1 MKKISKL
8 ILGFIG
14 MSVFSCQFT
23 FGALTKDSDGYYLI
37 NSASDLAEYRDGVNK
52 GTSMNGRLTTDI
64 DMSSVCGEKNGKSA
78 SWEPI
83 NSKKLSIK
91 FDGANHTISN
101 LYINTSNSNQ
111 GLFLAV
117 DVLENLIVKD
127 AYVKGGDNVGGI
139 VSSGYGSAGKCFF
152 NNCHFKGSVIGLKNV
167 GGILSGKDMVKGN
180 IANCSNSGTI
190 VGGDNV
196 GGICGYAQDAQI
208 INSYNLGHVKA
219 CSLFAN
225 EKDGWIYM
233 GIAGGIVGSYDG
245 KGVINCYNAN
255 KISGLA
261 TGSITG
267 QFRSSSSD
275 LFSACF
281 SLSDCAQVN
290 SSLEVAITLYDLSS
304 FQSGKVL
311 KSLNGIVDQMKVV
324 TDSLFG
330 YKVTLLEWSQ
340 TTGKDDTP
348 IFKNVAL
355 SADASYVVTYRGDYF
370 DNEIFSSDLKL
381 PVCPSEV
388 FSYVFADGF
397 DGKSVKG
404 DTVVMVS
411 KVLKEGFLTQDK
423 DGYYLIY
430 NGKDLSLFRD
440 AVNGGANHIYGRL
453 MDDID
458 MSGESANGWM
468 PIGGDEGL
476 TDGKAFSGVLDGNG
490 FSIYGLNVT
499 NVEFS
504 ALISHA
510 NGAQIKDLVVKNS
523 SFSGYYAGGICASAK
538 STTIVNC
545 GNEASVESTYREG
558 VAGFCAVADRCWI
571 ANCYNTGE
579 ITAQG
584 KASGF
589 IGVELGNSSLVNCYA
604 SCVVNKSDT
613 TGLRSPFL
621 FEDLDPNVEE
631 CYYDSVLFVSN
642 AYCENSVHVNHL
654 VIASN
659 TEDMKSA
666 DFVKALNLGVGEL
679 NAEQDTILYKKW
691 YMGETSSYPR
701 FNKDESSSVDD
712 DLIENNFIEGLSVY
726 AIGEALYIRSEK
738 AGVATLFNLSGS
750 AVRVVD
756 YAEGVTVVDGLP
768 MGVYVVEGKKVLL
781 K

>member
-1 MKKISKL
+1 MGRISKH
-8 ILGFIG
+8 ILGLIG
-14 MSVFSCQFT
+14 LAAFSCQIAW
-23 FGALTKDSDGYYLI
+23 GALKQDADGYYLI
-37 NSASDLAEYRDGVNK
+37 GTADDLAEYRDEVNN
-52 GTSMNGRLTTDI
+52 GIAMDGRLTADI
-64 DMSSVCGEKNGKSA
+64 DMGSLCGVINGHIT
-78 SWEPI
+78 SWKPI
-83 NSKKLSIK
+83 NSKRASIK

-101 LYINTSNSNQ
+101 LYINSRGNNQ
-111 GLFLAV
+111 GLFFAV
-117 DVLENLIVKD
+117 DVLENLIVTD
-127 AYVKGGDNVGGI
+127 AYVKGADNVGGI
-139 VSSGYGSAGKCFF
+139 VSSGYGSAGKCLV
-152 NNCHFKGSVIGLKNV
+152 NNCHFKGSVIGLENV
-167 GGILSGKDMVKGN
+167 GGILSGKDMRKANV
-180 IANCSNSGTI
+180 ANCSNSGCV
-190 VGGDNV
+190 VGGSLV
-196 GGICGYAQDAQI
+196 GGICGFAQGAQFF
-208 INSYNLGHVKA
+208 NCYNLGRVKA
-219 CSLFAN
+219 VSLYG
-225 EKDGWIYM
+225 EDGWIYM

-245 KGVINCYNAN
+245 QQIVNCYNAN

-261 TGSITG
+261 TGNITG

-275 LFSACF
+275 LFSAC
-281 SLSDCAQVN
+281 LALTDCAQVN
-290 SSLEVAITLYDLSS
+290 SSLEMAITLYEADG
-304 FQSGKVL
+304 FKNGKVL
-311 KSLNGIVDQMKVV
+311 KSLNTVV
-324 TDSLFG
+324 AQEKTLKDELFD
-330 YKVTLLEWSQ
+330 YEINLLEWIQSDVAP
-340 TTGKDDTP
+340 TFDGVVLTP
-348 IFKNVAL
+348 EETF
-355 SADASYVVTYRGDYF
+355 VVTYRGDYF
-370 DNEIFSSDLKL
+370 DNEIFSSNMKL
-381 PVCPSEV
+381 PICSNAA
-388 FSYVFADGF
+388 FTYSFADGF
-397 DGKSVKG
+397 DGKSVTC

-411 KVLKEGFLTQDK
+411 KELKSDFLELDK
-423 DGYYLIY
+423 DGYYLI
-430 NGKDLSLFRD
+430 NDGKDLSLFRD
-440 AVNGGANHIYGRL
+440 AVNGGATDLKGRL
-453 MDDID
+453 TADID
-458 MSGESANGWM
+458 MLKESANGWS
-468 PIGGDEGL
+468 PIGDASLDGDYV
-476 TDGKAFSGVLDGNG
+476 FSGVFDGND
-490 FSIYGLNVT
+490 FSILNLTVENVSFAGLFARAKNAKIMNV
-499 NVEFS
+499 
-504 ALISHA
+504 
-510 NGAQIKDLVVKNS
+510 VVKNS
-523 SFSGYYAGGICASAK
+523 TFNGYYAGGICAKAE

-545 GNEASVESTYREG
+545 GNEASVISTYREG

-701 FNKDESSSVDD
+701 FKKDESSSVDD

-726 AIGEALYIRSEK
+726 AIGETLYIWSEK